1 MTQVDPGADRSRTFP
16 AGVRPAQRI
25 WLHDQGMPV
34 FGIGIRELLIRVES
48 TGSLRQAASDM
59 GMAYSKAWH
68 IVRRAEEHL
77 GFTLLQRRTGG
88 TGGGGSAV
96 SDEGRRLVEAFG
108 ALLDEADTLL
118 DELYAKHFGNW

>member
-1 MTQVDPGADRSRTFP
+1 
-16 AGVRPAQRI
+16 
-25 WLHDQGMPV
+25 
-34 FGIGIRELLIRVES
+34 
-48 TGSLRQAASDM
+48 
-59 GMAYSKAWH
+59 MAYSKAWH